1 MIFLVTVRNIRLEI
15 PIFKKYVASIGV
27 LRGLKRPSDAVGA

>member
-15 PIFKKYVASIGV
+15 PILKKKRRINRRFKGV
-27 LRGLKRPSDAVGA
+27 KKTI

>member
-1 MIFLVTVRNIRLEI
+1 MIFLVTVRNISLEI

-27 LRGLKRPSDAVGA
+27 LRGLKKPSDAVGA